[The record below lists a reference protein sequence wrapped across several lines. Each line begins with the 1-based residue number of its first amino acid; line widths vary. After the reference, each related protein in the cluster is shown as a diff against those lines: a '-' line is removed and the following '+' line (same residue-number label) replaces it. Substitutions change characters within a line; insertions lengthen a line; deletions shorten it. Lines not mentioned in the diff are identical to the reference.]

1 VRLSISFAHCK
12 IDFLE
17 QGLPFFLLSVAM
29 RQRGHRQSPG
39 YLSLGYY
46 GTIRMCYLIVL
57 FISFMSNVSSYSER
71 AQALLPPNPKAFIVD
86 DSVPTRRIF
95 RTILQELGFTVSEAV
110 NGRLALEKLESE
122 LEGTTIIF
130 SDISMP
136 EMDGFE
142 FCFKLMQKPWY
153 NGTPFIL
160 VSTESDAKN
169 VIKGLKFGADDFLP
183 KPFDKE
189 IVAQVLMRIFQ

>member
-1 VRLSISFAHCK
+1 
-12 IDFLE
+12 
-17 QGLPFFLLSVAM
+17 
-29 RQRGHRQSPG
+29 
-39 YLSLGYY
+39 
-46 GTIRMCYLIVL
+46 
-57 FISFMSNVSSYSER
+57 MSAVPPTNCVYSER
-71 AQALLPPNPKAFIVD
+71 AKALLPPNPKAFIVD

-95 RTILQELGFTVSEAV
+95 RTILEELGFTVNEAV
-110 NGRLALEKLESE
+110 NGKMALEKLEGE
-122 LEGTTIIF
+122 IAETTIIF

-136 EMDGFE
+136 IMDGFE
-142 FCFKLMQKPWY
+142 FCFKLMQQPWY
-153 NGTPFIL
+153 DGTPFIL

>member
-1 VRLSISFAHCK
+1 ML
-12 IDFLE
+12 
-17 QGLPFFLLSVAM
+17 QGFRICGMPFPVALF
-29 RQRGHRQSPG
+29 H
-39 YLSLGYY
+39 
-46 GTIRMCYLIVL
+46 GTIRELDLVSHDL
-57 FISFMSNVSSYSER
+57 FMSAAPSYSE
-71 AQALLPPNPKAFIVD
+71 QVKLLLPPSPKAFIVD

-95 RTILQELGFTVSEAV
+95 RTILEELGFAVSEAV
-110 NGRLALEKLESE
+110 NGRLALEKLEHE
-122 LEGTTIIF
+122 MEGTTIIF

-142 FCFKLMQKPWY
+142 FCFKLMQQPWY
-153 NGTPFIL
+153 NRAPFIL

-189 IVAQVLMRIFQ
+189 IVAQVIMRIFQ

>member
-1 VRLSISFAHCK
+1 MSEVSAT
-12 IDFLE
+12 E
-17 QGLPFFLLSVAM
+17 Q
-29 RQRGHRQSPG
+29 
-39 YLSLGYY
+39 
-46 GTIRMCYLIVL
+46 IR
-57 FISFMSNVSSYSER
+57 
-71 AQALLPPNPKAFIVD
+71 ALLPANPKAFIVD

-95 RTILQELGFTVSEAV
+95 RMILEELGFTVNEAV
-110 NGRLALEKLESE
+110 NGKKALEKLEE
-122 LEGTTIIF
+122 LIGETVIIF

-142 FCFKLMQKPWY
+142 FCFTLMQKPWY
-153 NGTPFIL
+153 NGTPFVL

-189 IVAQVLMRIFQ
+189 IVAHVLMRIFQR

>member
-1 VRLSISFAHCK
+1 M
-12 IDFLE
+12 
-17 QGLPFFLLSVAM
+17 SVVPS
-29 RQRGHRQSPG
+29 H
-39 YLSLGYY
+39 
-46 GTIRMCYLIVL
+46 
-57 FISFMSNVSSYSER
+57 SER
-71 AQALLPPNPKAFIVD
+71 AKSLLPPNPKAFIVD

-95 RTILQELGFTVSEAV
+95 RTILTELGFTVSEAE
-110 NGRLALEKLESE
+110 NGKKALAKLENE
-122 LEGTTIIF
+122 IADTTIVF

-142 FCFKLMQKPWY
+142 FCFQLMQQPWY
-153 NGTPFIL
+153 NRIPFVL

>member
-1 VRLSISFAHCK
+1 
-12 IDFLE
+12 
-17 QGLPFFLLSVAM
+17 
-29 RQRGHRQSPG
+29 
-39 YLSLGYY
+39 
-46 GTIRMCYLIVL
+46 
-57 FISFMSNVSSYSER
+57 MSAASSYSER
-71 AQALLPPNPKAFIVD
+71 AQSLLPPNPKAFIVD

-95 RTILQELGFTVSEAV
+95 RTILEELGFSVNEAV
-110 NGRLALEKLESE
+110 NGKEALEKLENVMDS
-122 LEGTTIIF
+122 TTIVF

-136 EMDGFE
+136 VMDGFE
-142 FCFKLMQKPWY
+142 FCFRLMQQPWY
-153 NGTPFIL
+153 NRTPFVL